1 MVPVC
6 VPIHLVLVAIALFLQ
21 ILMEPECAVI
31 VVAPLLIPVG
41 DLPYVAVLATLV
53 LVPVPV
59 LTAQALVHAVAVATP
74 LVLAVALVYV
84 VIALHQLAVVVL
96 LVVIRAALAL
106 VPTVVVASAV
116 VPVVAV
122 DLAVEE
128 APVAVAAEVAHVH
141 ANAML
146 W

>member
-53 LVPVPV
+53 LVPV

-74 LVLAVALVYV
+74 LVLAVALVCV
-84 VIALHQLAVVVL
+84 VIALHQLAVAVL

-116 VPVVAV
+116 VPVVAE

>member
-6 VPIHLVLVAIALFLQ
+6 VPILLVLVAIPLFLQ

-41 DLPYVAVLATLV
+41 DLPYVAVLALLV
-53 LVPVPV
+53 LAPV
-59 LTAQALVHAVAVATP
+59 LTVQALVHALTVATP

-84 VIALHQLAVVVL
+84 AIALHLLAVVVL

-116 VPVVAV
+116 VPVVAE

>member
-41 DLPYVAVLATLV
+41 DLPYVAVLAPLV
-53 LVPVPV
+53 LVPV

-84 VIALHQLAVVVL
+84 AIALHQLAVAVL

-116 VPVVAV
+116 VPVVAE